1 MYSTDQNYLITTL
14 NRQDQSD
21 QAEPTW
27 QKREQIDHTRHKW
40 TRKWTKTSDKR
51 VTIPNCLNRTARLHQ
66 TDQTKLTKPNWPN
79 QTDQTKLTLSLWD
92 LTSFPRPLLNSYTR
106 RSVQFYNLKV
116 NILFYFIKCTS
127 LRA

>member
-14 NRQDQSD
+14 NRQAQSG

-51 VTIPNCLNRTARLHQ
+51 VTIPN
-66 TDQTKLTKPNWPN
+66 WPN
-79 QTDQTKLTLSLWD
+79 QTDLVPLRFDEFPQTFAEFLYQEVS
-92 LTSFPRPLLNSYTR
+92 P
-106 RSVQFYNLKV
+106 
-116 NILFYFIKCTS
+116 IL
-127 LRA
+127 